1 DVCLNAY
8 AFEASGLTSIDRS
21 PYCRSSMNERYIKW
35 HTPWLSRDFEM
46 LAFGNGGGLPLILF
60 PTSFGSYYQNKD
72 FGLVGSVASYVDAGK
87 VTVYCPDAIDLDSFY
102 NKGIHPADRMK
113 THNAYEN
120 VIVRDV
126 FEHARRE
133 CHCHRVAVCGASLGA
148 YHAANIAF
156 RHPDTVSNLISLS
169 GSFDISDFF
178 DGYYDD
184 NIYFNSPFHYLPNTT
199 DPWKYNHMG
208 IVIGT
213 GEWDNTRH
221 ESYRLSE
228 ILNSKGIQHWL
239 DDGKWRGHDW
249 NYWRDMLPY
258 YLSKI

>member
-1 DVCLNAY
+1 
-8 AFEASGLTSIDRS
+8 
-21 PYCRSSMNERYIKW
+21 MNERYIKW
-35 HTPWLSRDFEM
+35 YTPWLNREFEM
-46 LAFGNGGGLPLILF
+46 LVFGNGGGLPLILF

-72 FGLVGSVASYVDAGK
+72 FGLTGSVSGYVDAGK
-87 VTVYCPDAIDLDSFY
+87 LTVYCPDAIDLESFY
-102 NKGIHPADRMK
+102 NKSIHPADRTR

-126 FEHARRE
+126 FDLARRE
-133 CHCHRVAVCGASLGA
+133 CDCHRVGVCGASLGA

-156 RHPDTVSNLISLS
+156 RHPDAVSHLISLS
-169 GSFDISDFF
+169 GSFDISSFF
-178 DGYYDD
+178 DGYHDD
-184 NIYFNSPFHYLPNTT
+184 NIYFNSPYEYLPNTT

-228 ILNSKGIQHWL
+228 ILNSKGIKHWL
-239 DDGKWRGHDW
+239 DDGKWRGHEW
-249 NYWRDMLPY
+249 SYWRDMLPY
-258 YLSKI
+258 YLSKIV

>member
-1 DVCLNAY
+1 MKPRRFVEDVDLVHHAAPPNCD
-8 AFEASGLTSIDRS
+8 FQVGQLTLIARS
-21 PYCRSSMNERYIKW
+21 PYCRSFDE
-35 HTPWLSRDFEM
+35 
-46 LAFGNGGGLPLILF
+46 
-60 PTSFGSYYQNKD
+60 PTLHQMVHAVS
-72 FGLVGSVASYVDAGK
+72 
-87 VTVYCPDAIDLDSFY
+87 DL
-102 NKGIHPADRMK
+102 
-113 THNAYEN
+113 
-120 VIVRDV
+120 
-126 FEHARRE
+126 ARRE
-133 CHCHRVAVCGASLGA
+133 CHARRVAVSGASLGA

-156 RHPDTVSNLISLS
+156 RHPDSVGYLISLS

-178 DGYYDD
+178 NGYHDD
-184 NIYFNSPFHYLPNTT
+184 NIYFNSPYEYLPNTT

-208 IVIGT
+208 IIIGT

-258 YLSKI
+258 Y